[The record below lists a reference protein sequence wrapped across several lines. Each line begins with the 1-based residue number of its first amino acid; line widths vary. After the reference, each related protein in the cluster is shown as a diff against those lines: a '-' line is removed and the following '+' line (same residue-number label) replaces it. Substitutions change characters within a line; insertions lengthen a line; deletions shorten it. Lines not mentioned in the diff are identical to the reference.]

1 MNESGR
7 TGGPWLRS
15 RSAFLLFVVLA
26 LAGLYL
32 VVTHSTHVLGVLPYV
47 VLLAC
52 PLMHFP
58 HRGHGGKHS
67 SHGGTP
73 PIDKKAH

>member
-1 MNESGR
+1 MNESGG
-7 TGGPWLRS
+7 TGEPWLPS
-15 RSAFLLFVVLA
+15 RSAFLLFVVVA

-52 PLMHFP
+52 PLMHFLHP
-58 HRGHGGKHS
+58 TRRQAQWPRRHTTDR
-67 SHGGTP
+67 
-73 PIDKKAH
+73 